1 MYPGSPVPICSC
13 HFCGHLLVC
22 FQFRWTQI
30 FILLGY
36 REGHHLQSISNH
48 STELDEE
55 EKVQENG
62 QHVYWPQPT
71 SWNLFLS
78 LVEPIFFRFVGGF
91 WPKPQHMKFPGQG
104 SNSSHSCG
112 LCHSCSNA
120 RSLIHCATWEL
131 PGLWVLE
138 AKRIQSFDNLGLLKF
153 YCP

>member
-1 MYPGSPVPICSC
+1 MMYPGSPVPICSC

-30 FILLGY
+30 FILLGHG
-36 REGHHLQSISNH
+36 EGHHLQSISNH

-104 SNSSHSCG
+104 SNSSHSCD
-112 LCHSCSNA
+112 NA
-120 RSLIHCATWEL
+120 KSLPTRPLGPVCILYLQYISPVRLNLVAL
-131 PGLWVLE
+131 LE
-138 AKRIQSFDNLGLLKF
+138 QHGSGV
-153 YCP
+153 